1 MLSEGYG
8 SVELKTFDY
17 DVIIVGSGVAGL
29 FTALHVSESL
39 KVLLISKSELMESN
53 SQLAQGGIA
62 AALVETD
69 ISSHVEDTL
78 RVGCYQNNEAAVK
91 SMVTESAS
99 VIQKLVDLGMVFDLT
114 ADGQLHATREGG
126 HSFSRIVHHKDT
138 TGAEL
143 MRILSSAVR
152 AMPSIS
158 CLEQYRVLDL
168 ILEQGRCVGILIKDP
183 EGRIQPVTAPQVVLA
198 TGGIGELYENST
210 NSKIATGD
218 GIAMSHRAGVV
229 IKDMEYVQFHPTA
242 FYDAHSKR
250 RFLISEAVRGEGA
263 YLRNEA
269 GLRFMERFQPL
280 MELSARD
287 VVSREIYQQILTS
300 QKPCVYLDLTH
311 LDPAYIINRFPNI
324 YAKCLEVNI
333 DFTQDLIPVSPVQH
347 YLMGGVVTDENGKTN
362 ITGLYACGE
371 VASTGV
377 HGANRLA
384 SNSLLEGL
392 VFGRRIGLHMK
403 RRENFQTLTPLTY
416 DWHYA
421 VADFPSVKNQI
432 KQILSQA
439 ASIFRSEERLL
450 DGRKKLENFEK
461 ILLEQNSCSDDNQD
475 ALNMVQVG
483 LLIIEAALNRKQ
495 SLGAHQRLE
504 NGDKY
509 DQ

>member
-1 MLSEGYG
+1 MLSEDYG
-8 SVELKTFDY
+8 SVKLETFDY

-29 FTALHVSESL
+29 FTALHVSPTL

-62 AALVETD
+62 AALSETD
-69 ISSHVEDTL
+69 IPSHIEDTM
-78 RVGCYQNNEAAVK
+78 RVGCYQNNEEVVEGMIRD
-91 SMVTESAS
+91 SSG
-99 VIQKLVDLGMVFDLT
+99 VIQRLVDLGMVFDLT
-114 ADGQLHATREGG
+114 QEGQLHATREGG

-143 MRILSSAVR
+143 MRILISAVS
-152 AMPSIS
+152 AMPSMTCI
-158 CLEQYRVLDL
+158 ENYRVLDL
-168 ILEQGRCVGILIKDP
+168 ILEKGRCIGVLAKDSDGQIRP
-183 EGRIQPVTAPQVVLA
+183 LMAPQIILA

-218 GIAMSHRAGVV
+218 GIAMAHRAGVV

-269 GLRFMERFQPL
+269 GTRFMERFQPL

-287 VVSREIYQQILTS
+287 VVAREIYQQILTS
-300 QKPCVYLDLTH
+300 EKPCVYLDLTH
-311 LDPAYIINRFPNI
+311 LNPSYMIDRFPNI

-333 DFTQDLIPVSPVQH
+333 DFTKDLIPVSPVQH
-347 YLMGGVVTDENGKTN
+347 YLMGGIVTDQMGKTSVE
-362 ITGLYACGE
+362 GLYACGE

-392 VFGRRIGLHMK
+392 VFGRRIGLQMK
-403 RRENFQTLTPLTY
+403 GCETFSDFLPMTF
-416 DWHYA
+416 DWHYTTK
-421 VADFPSVKNQI
+421 DLLGVKNQI
-432 KQILSQA
+432 RQTLSLA
-439 ASIFRSEERLL
+439 ASIFRSEARLRA
-450 DGRKKLENFEK
+450 GQSKLKVIEK
-461 ILLEQNSCSDDNQD
+461 ELLEQNSCSDDSLD

-483 LLIIEAALNRKQ
+483 LLIIEAACNRKE

-504 NGDKY
+504 NGEKY
-509 DQ
+509 DH

>member
-1 MLSEGYG
+1 MLSENYG

-17 DVIIVGSGVAGL
+17 DAIIVGSGAAGL
-29 FTALHVSESL
+29 FAALHVSPTL
-39 KVLLISKSELMESN
+39 NVLLISKSELMESN

-62 AALVETD
+62 AALIETD
-69 ISSHVEDTL
+69 ISSHVEDTM
-78 RVGCYQNNEAAVK
+78 RVGCYHNNEKTVEG
-91 SMVTESAS
+91 MILESSS
-99 VIQKLVDLGMVFDLT
+99 VIQKLVDLGMVFDRT
-114 ADGQLHATREGG
+114 ADGHLHATREGG

-143 MRILSSAVR
+143 MRILINAVK
-152 AMPSIS
+152 AVPSIT
-158 CLEQYRVLDL
+158 CIEQHRVLDL
-168 ILEQGRCVGILIKDP
+168 ILEKGQCMGVLVKDP
-183 EGRIQPVTAPQVVLA
+183 DGQIRPVMAPQVVLA

-218 GIAMSHRAGVV
+218 GIAMAHRAGVE
-229 IKDMEYVQFHPTA
+229 IKDMEFVQFHPTA

-269 GLRFMERFQPL
+269 GIRFMERFQPL

-287 VVSREIYQQILTS
+287 VVAREIYQQIQNS

-311 LDPAYIINRFPNI
+311 LEPAYMIDRFPNI

-333 DFTQDLIPVSPVQH
+333 DFTKDLIPVSPVQH
-347 YLMGGVVTDENGKTN
+347 YLMGGIVTNPMGKTSAE
-362 ITGLYACGE
+362 GLYACGE

-392 VFGRRIGLHMK
+392 VFGRRIGLQIK
-403 RRENFQTLTPLTY
+403 ARESFRPLIPTTLEWRYNTGHFISLK
-416 DWHYA
+416 HL
-421 VADFPSVKNQI
+421 V

-439 ASIFRSEERLL
+439 ASIFRSEERLF
-450 DGRKKLENFEK
+450 DGQKKLRDLELV
-461 ILLEQNSCSDDNQD
+461 LLEQNSCSDDCQD
-475 ALNMVQVG
+475 TLNMVQVG
-483 LLIIEAALNRKQ
+483 LLIIEAALNRKE

-504 NGDKY
+504 NGEKT
-509 DQ
+509 